1 MGGMLLPLLVLAGSM
16 GQGQIALEWQDTTG
30 WADVNSVLSNAGPN
44 PVHLFS
50 TQQFGDCEVHVEFK
64 IPKGSNSGVYLMGR
78 YEVQILDSTGIA
90 DKDMSVHDCG
100 AIYER
105 WKDDKGYEGT
115 PPLVNAFAGADKWN
129 VYDIKFQRPRFDAN
143 GKKVENA
150 RFTEVCLNDKL
161 IQKDVE
167 VTGPTRAA
175 YFEDETNA
183 GPIVLQGDHGP
194 VSYRN
199 CWAKKL

>member
-1 MGGMLLPLLVLAGSM
+1 MLAALLLVATVNF
-16 GQGQIALEWQDTTG
+16 QTPNQLEWQKTDG
-30 WADVNSVLSNAGPN
+30 WVLDNLVLTNSGPD

-50 TQQFGDCEVHVEFK
+50 KQEFGDCVAHIEFK
-64 IPKGSNSGVYLMGR
+64 IPKGSNSGVYLQGR
-78 YEVQILDSTGIA
+78 YECQILDSSGIA

-115 PPLVNAFAGADKWN
+115 PPLTNAFAGVDKWN
-129 VYDIKFQRPRFDAN
+129 AYDIKFRAPRFDAA
-143 GKKVENA
+143 GKKIENA
-150 RFTEVCLNDKL
+150 RFIEVYLNDKL
-161 IQKDVE
+161 IQKNTE
-167 VTGPTRAA
+167 VTGPTRGP
-175 YFEDETNA
+175 YLDGESKE

-199 CWAKKL
+199 CWAKSL